1 MEVDHLLAIQ
11 PEKRMWCAARVDRQA
26 DHIAS
31 LIKTGGGAP
40 NVIRVKRAEVR
51 HTRFRG
57 P

>member
-26 DHIAS
+26 NHIDS

-40 NVIRVKRAEVR
+40 NVIRVKRAEVLQA
-51 HTRFRG
+51 RFPG